1 MTTFDSGFAPD
12 PEDAVDT
19 LAFVLCPSRA
29 FAPGGDAE
37 EWEAIGELMKPVKA
51 EAIRKWSRAVAA
63 RNRS

>member
-1 MTTFDSGFAPD
+1 MTFDAGFRPD

-37 EWEAIGELMKPVKA
+37 EWNAIGELMKPIKA
-51 EAIRKWSRAVAA
+51 AAIRRWSQATAV
-63 RNRS
+63 RKRS